1 MGADYEFTIDSSGKP
16 QLFFID
22 KGNTNINV
30 GSKLSNFT
38 IEKELGKG
46 NFGSVYLVTSK
57 LTKKVYALKEIIGEM
72 YNGAQKLE
80 VEKEI
85 RLLKDLNHP
94 HVIKYF
100 NSFMENG
107 NFYIVIEYINGGSLE
122 NLYKQV
128 SSEGKIISEKMIWDF
143 LIQTLS
149 GLVYLHE
156 NKKIIHR
163 DIKPDNL
170 LLDKENGLKISDLE

>member
-1 MGADYEFTIDSSGKP
+1 MGADFEFSIDSSGKP

-22 KGNTNINV
+22 KGNSKINV
-30 GSKLSNFT
+30 GSKLSDF
-38 IEKELGKG
+38 IVEKELGKG
-46 NFGSVYLVTSK
+46 NFGAVYLVTSK
-57 LTKKVYALKEIIGEM
+57 LTKKVYALKEIKREM
-72 YNGAQKLE
+72 YNEDQRLE

-100 NSFMENG
+100 TSFQENG

-122 NLYKQV
+122 NLYNQV
-128 SSEGKIISEKMIWDF
+128 KSEGKLIREKMIWDF

-163 DIKPDNL
+163 DIKPL
-170 LLDKENGLKISDLE
+170 FIKMMQMI